1 MKVAVLGA
9 TGMVGRTFVRLLEG
23 HPWFRLEVLV
33 ASERSAGKLYGEL
46 VGDSPEEFKDIEV
59 TALGDFLENPA
70 VDLVFNALPASLSRE
85 VEGKLA
91 EEVPVFTN
99 ARSHRYDED
108 VPILV
113 PEVNGQHLKLVEV
126 QRENRGWDGFIVTN
140 PNCSTAILTV
150 SLAPLRE
157 FGIRRINVATMQAI
171 SGAGFSGLS
180 ALAIQDNVIPLI
192 SGEEWKI
199 ENESRKILGEFKGN
213 SIEPA
218 AFEVSAIATRVP
230 VLHGHTEA
238 IFVELEGGSIEEL
251 REAFESFDPLR
262 DLKLPSYEKPVIYTE
277 VPQPRL
283 HRDRG
288 KGLTVTVGRLEGKE
302 GSFKYVVT
310 GHNLVRGAAGGSLL
324 NAELAKKLGYL
335 K

>member
-9 TGMVGRTFVRLLEG
+9 TGMVGRTFVRLLSG
-23 HPWFRLEVLV
+23 HPWFKLDKVV
-33 ASERSAGKLYGEL
+33 ASERSAGKAYGEIIE
-46 VGDSPEEFKDIEV
+46 DSPEEFRELEI
-59 TALGDFLENPA
+59 LSLNDFLREPD
-70 VDLVFNALPASLSRE
+70 VDLVFNALPASLSKG
-85 VEGKLA
+85 VEEKLA
-91 EEVPVFTN
+91 ERVPVFTN
-99 ARSHRYDED
+99 ARAHRYDED

-113 PEVNGQHLKLVEV
+113 PEVNGEHLELIKL
-126 QRENRGWDGFIVTN
+126 QRERRNWDGFIVTN
-140 PNCSTAILTV
+140 PNCSTAVLTV

-157 FGIRRINVATMQAI
+157 FRIRRINVATMQAI

-199 ENESRKILGEFKGN
+199 ENESRKILGELKGN
-213 SIEPA
+213 RIEFAP
-218 AFEVSAIATRVP
+218 FTVSAIATRVP
-230 VLHGHTEA
+230 VLHGHTEVVF
-238 IFVELEGGSIEEL
+238 IELESGDVEEI
-251 REAFESFDPLR
+251 REAFQSFDPLR
-262 DLKLPSYEKPVIYTE
+262 DLNLPSYEKPLVYTE

-288 KGLTVTVGRLEGKE
+288 EGLTVTVGRLEKTTNG
-302 GSFKYVVT
+302 FKYVVT

-324 NAELAKKLGYL
+324 NAELAYRLGYL

>member
-9 TGMVGRTFVRLLEG
+9 TGMVGRTFVKLLEG
-23 HPWFRLEVLV
+23 HPWFKVEKLV
-33 ASERSAGKLYGEL
+33 ASERSAGKRYGEL
-46 VGDSPEEFKDIEV
+46 VEDSPEEFRDIELV
-59 TALGDFLENPA
+59 SLGEFLRDPG

-85 VEGKLA
+85 VEERLA
-91 EEVPVFTN
+91 KDVPVFTN
-99 ARSHRYDED
+99 ARAHRYDED

-113 PEVNGQHLKLVEV
+113 PEVNPEHLRLIKV
-126 QRENRGWDGFIVTN
+126 QREKRGWDGFIVTN
-140 PNCSTAILTV
+140 PNCSTAVLTV

-157 FGIRRINVATMQAI
+157 FGIKRVHVATMQAI

-180 ALAIQDNVIPLI
+180 ALVIHDNVVPLI

-199 ENESRKILGEFKGN
+199 ENESRKIMGQIESGR
-213 SIEPA
+213 IEPA
-218 AFEVSAIATRVP
+218 SFEVSAIATRVP

-238 IFVELEGGSIEEL
+238 VFIELEHGSTEEIK
-251 REAFESFDPLR
+251 EVFESFDPLEG
-262 DLKLPSYEKPVIYTE
+262 LGLPSYERPLVYTE

-288 KGLTVTVGRLEGKE
+288 KGLTVTVGRLERS
-302 GSFKYVVT
+302 GSAFKYVVT

-324 NAELAKKLGYL
+324 NAELAKKLGYI
-335 K
+335 